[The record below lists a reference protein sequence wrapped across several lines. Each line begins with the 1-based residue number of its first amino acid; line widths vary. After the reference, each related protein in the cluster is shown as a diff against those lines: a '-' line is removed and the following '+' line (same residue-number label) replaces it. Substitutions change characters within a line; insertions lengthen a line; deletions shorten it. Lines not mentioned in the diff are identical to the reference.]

1 MAEDDM
7 IWDLSQ
13 LVDSTDPTSIKQR
26 LKSMVSGAEE
36 IRDRYHGEIGGLDTG
51 DLLELL
57 ELKDDFTLQFEG
69 VTMYCRL
76 AYSADS
82 TDEVAKQLNDAARR
96 SSTRVDQKLAFI
108 DLELGNLLAENPSL
122 VEDPLLAEYRHYL
135 ERMVRKVP
143 HMLSEQQER
152 LIILKDKNGIEGWQM
167 LQSDWLSTRTFDI
180 EIDGEMRTLPYGEII
195 GFYESPDRDL
205 RKRANQIVYQGLG
218 KYEIVWASAIRAIC
232 EDHLQMCEL
241 RRYPTPMTQSL
252 IANDIQKETAD
263 RLMNTIQEN
272 VGLYRRYL
280 GLKAKLMG
288 LDRLANYD
296 LVAPLPQAPE
306 REHTWREAR
315 KRIVGVYRGFDREAG
330 DWMAEMFEERHIDGQ
345 VRRGKSSGAFC
356 ASWLAGKSAYI
367 LQSFNERLGDVY
379 TQVHELGHALHAYLG
394 SRNQKPSNYEISS
407 CIAETGSIFGELLL
421 TERLIS
427 KAKTK
432 EEKQAILTK
441 VLDEFGMVT
450 FQVSA
455 RFFFEQNMYEAIEQ
469 GTFLDGEAIAR
480 LWVAARDKIY
490 GSSVDW
496 LDVMKWEWTMKPHYY
511 MPNFRFYNYPYVF
524 AQLFVF
530 ALYRLYKEQGKEF
543 VPKLKNLL
551 AAGSSRSP
559 QELAADLGFDIG
571 EETFWEKGIEQAQ
584 EFIHMLEET
593 M

>member
-205 RKRANQIVYQGLG
+205 RKRANQIVYQ
-218 KYEIVWASAIRAIC
+218 
-232 EDHLQMCEL
+232 
-241 RRYPTPMTQSL
+241 
-252 IANDIQKETAD
+252 
-263 RLMNTIQEN
+263 
-272 VGLYRRYL
+272 
-280 GLKAKLMG
+280 
-288 LDRLANYD
+288 
-296 LVAPLPQAPE
+296 
-306 REHTWREAR
+306 
-315 KRIVGVYRGFDREAG
+315 
-330 DWMAEMFEERHIDGQ
+330 
-345 VRRGKSSGAFC
+345 
-356 ASWLAGKSAYI
+356 
-367 LQSFNERLGDVY
+367 
-379 TQVHELGHALHAYLG
+379 
-394 SRNQKPSNYEISS
+394 
-407 CIAETGSIFGELLL
+407 
-421 TERLIS
+421 
-427 KAKTK
+427 
-432 EEKQAILTK
+432 
-441 VLDEFGMVT
+441 
-450 FQVSA
+450 
-455 RFFFEQNMYEAIEQ
+455 
-469 GTFLDGEAIAR
+469 
-480 LWVAARDKIY
+480 
-490 GSSVDW
+490 
-496 LDVMKWEWTMKPHYY
+496 
-511 MPNFRFYNYPYVF
+511 
-524 AQLFVF
+524 
-530 ALYRLYKEQGKEF
+530 
-543 VPKLKNLL
+543 
-551 AAGSSRSP
+551 
-559 QELAADLGFDIG
+559 
-571 EETFWEKGIEQAQ
+571 
-584 EFIHMLEET
+584 
-593 M
+593 